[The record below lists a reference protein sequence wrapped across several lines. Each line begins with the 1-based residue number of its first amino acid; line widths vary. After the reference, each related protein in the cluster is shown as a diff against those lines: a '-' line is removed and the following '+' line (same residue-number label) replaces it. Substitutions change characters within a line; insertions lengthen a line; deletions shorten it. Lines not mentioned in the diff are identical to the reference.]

1 MPTVIINDVPL
12 EAKMGERLLNI
23 ARRNAAHIGF
33 ACDGNGICQTC
44 QCRVLDGAQFLS
56 PPSQAERDWLP
67 ETRLAKGYRLACQA
81 GLRGRGPVSILTT
94 VEELRRQT
102 LDVVSPPA
110 GQRGLD
116 NLGPLL
122 ENWAQLNIDQIA
134 LFPSNVL
141 STLARVGPLKLL
153 FPVENLT
160 KWLEDGGE
168 IARRVAAQAA
178 SRPAAQPAGDPY
190 ERRLLAMAEEIRR
203 ERERLDTGTRG

>member
-102 LDVVSPPA
+102 LDVVRPPA
-110 GQRGLD
+110 GQSGLD

-122 ENWAQLNIDQIA
+122 ENWTQLNIDQIA

-141 STLARVGPLKLL
+141 RTLTRVGPLKLL

-168 IARRVAAQAA
+168 IARKVAAQTVD
-178 SRPAAQPAGDPY
+178 RPATQPGGDSY
-190 ERRLLAMAEEIRR
+190 ERRLLAMAEALKR
-203 ERERLDTGTRG
+203 EREKRDRVTG

>member
-1 MPTVIINDVPL
+1 MPTVIINDVPM

-94 VEELRRQT
+94 AEELRRQT

-122 ENWAQLNIDQIA
+122 ENWTQLNIDQIA
-134 LFPSNVL
+134 LFPFNVL
-141 STLARVGPLKLL
+141 NTLARVGPLKLL
-153 FPVENLT
+153 LPVENLT
-160 KWLEDGGE
+160 RWLEDGGE
-168 IARRVAAQAA
+168 IARRVAAQTAE
-178 SRPAAQPAGDPY
+178 RPAAQPGGDPY
-190 ERRLLAMAEEIRR
+190 ERRLLAMADALRR
-203 ERERLDTGTRG
+203 EREKPDRVTG

>member
-1 MPTVIINDVPL
+1 MPTVIINDVSL

-67 ETRLAKGYRLACQA
+67 EARLAKGYRLACQA

-122 ENWAQLNIDQIA
+122 ETWTQLNIDQIA
-134 LFPSNVL
+134 LFPFNVL
-141 STLARVGPLKLL
+141 NTLTRVGPLKLL

-168 IARRVAAQAA
+168 IARKVAAQTAE
-178 SRPAAQPAGDPY
+178 RPAARPGGDPY
-190 ERRLLAMAEEIRR
+190 ERRLLAMADALRR
-203 ERERLDTGTRG
+203 EREKPDRGSA

>member
-1 MPTVIINDVPL
+1 MPTVIINDVPM

-94 VEELRRQT
+94 AEELRRQT

-122 ENWAQLNIDQIA
+122 ENWTQLNIDQIA
-134 LFPSNVL
+134 LFPFNVL
-141 STLARVGPLKLL
+141 NTLARVGPLKLL
-153 FPVENLT
+153 LPVENLT
-160 KWLEDGGE
+160 RWLEDGGE
-168 IARRVAAQAA
+168 IARKVAAQTAE
-178 SRPAAQPAGDPY
+178 RPAAQPGGDSY
-190 ERRLLAMAEEIRR
+190 ERRLLAMADALRR
-203 ERERLDTGTRG
+203 EREKRDRVTG